1 MVADQ
6 AQMFLTGPAIV
17 KAATGEDASADDIG
31 GSRMHT
37 TVSGVAHL
45 EVPSEDAALDAARS
59 LLSFLPAHVGGAQKL
74 VEPRPADAAAVE
86 RLPFVVP
93 DKSSV
98 VFDMNEVLDAVLDDR
113 ERLELMPNHA
123 PSVLTVFGH
132 LDGRPVG
139 VVANQPQARGGIL
152 DAKASVKIS
161 RFVDFCAK
169 FGLPIVTFV
178 DVPGFLP
185 GTVEEG
191 RGVITQGATMLRA
204 YVEASS
210 PVLTV
215 VVRKAYG
222 GAYIAMG
229 AKSLGADFTW
239 AWSGSEIAVMGP
251 GWRRGAPAPPC
262 AQGGRAARG
271 PARPAGRRVPRE
283 RRASLSRRR
292 GRYRRRRDP
301 ARGDPR
307 SHGRRVAH
315 ADARVRRL
323 MHEAKA
329 EIVANVWK
337 LVASPGD
344 EVGAGDVIAVL
355 ETMKME
361 IPVIAPASRND
372 RRGAGDPGADRPGG
386 RRHRGHRLTCC
397 HDRPVHEIHIP
408 MRWAD
413 LDQLNHVNN
422 VVYVDY
428 AMEARAQLVD
438 DGHLDAGLPIR
449 HVRVDFMRPHAAE
462 QQARGGPLGRSTATS

>member
-1 MVADQ
+1 M
-6 AQMFLTGPAIV
+6 
-17 KAATGEDASADDIG
+17 
-31 GSRMHT
+31 
-37 TVSGVAHL
+37 
-45 EVPSEDAALDAARS
+45 
-59 LLSFLPAHVGGAQKL
+59 
-74 VEPRPADAAAVE
+74 
-86 RLPFVVP
+86 P

-113 ERLELMPNHA
+113 ERLELMPTHA

-251 GWRRGAPAPPC
+251 GGAVALLHRRALKEAEQPTSSATSWPPST
-262 AQGGRAARG
+262 ARRRAA
-271 PARPAGRRVPRE
+271 
-283 RRASLSRRR
+283 LSRRR

-301 ARGDPR
+301 PEETRGR
-307 SHGRRVAH
+307 MV
-315 ADARVRRL
+315 DALRML
-323 MHEAKA
+323 THE
-329 EIVANVWK
+329 
-337 LVASPGD
+337 S
-344 EVGAGDVIAVL
+344 AG
-355 ETMKME
+355 
-361 IPVIAPASRND
+361 
-372 RRGAGDPGADRPGG
+372 
-386 RRHRGHRLTCC
+386 
-397 HDRPVHEIHIP
+397 
-408 MRWAD
+408 
-413 LDQLNHVNN
+413 
-422 VVYVDY
+422 
-428 AMEARAQLVD
+428 
-438 DGHLDAGLPIR
+438 
-449 HVRVDFMRPHAAE
+449 
-462 QQARGGPLGRSTATS
+462 